1 MDWAQI
7 IQNVGIMG
15 TLVLLLIWIQWKR
28 DMLRDESASKRE
40 SRVAGENRE
49 RESRMEN
56 RISILEAFVN
66 TELLGLVKETQ
77 LVMIDNTKAMVAL
90 TSALSTKPCL
100 LGSDQMTDQIAKA
113 IQIARLKSQEQPD

>member
-28 DMLRDESASKRE
+28 DIARDESASRRE

-77 LVMIDNTKAMVAL
+77 LVMIDNTKAMIAL
-90 TSALSTKPCL
+90 TSGVST
-100 LGSDQMTDQIAKA
+100 
-113 IQIARLKSQEQPD
+113 RRR